1 MDKNTNR
8 QLVDYY
14 KRNLAKGYDED
25 SLKFALINQGNSRA
39 LVEKAIFEAK
49 KELSMET
56 PKVVRE
62 EKPEITITEEPV
74 EPPKKSWFKR
84 FFGLD

>member
-8 QLVDYY
+8 QLIEYF
-14 KRNLAKGYDED
+14 KKNIGKGYDED

-39 LVEKAIFEAK
+39 LVDKAIFEAK
-49 KELSMET
+49 KELSLER

-74 EPPKKSWFKR
+74 EEPKKSWFKR